1 MKGRSKRMSNETSN
15 CRPKYTLD
23 DSVMVASGHE
33 RAGLLGHIIAINN
46 SDLIYR
52 LDTAP
57 NAWIPEKFLIKIQ
70 TKSEYNGDI
79 SLRIDVASRIAQ
91 GLIANETWMKNKIS
105 DAKLSA
111 FGNEKE
117 AANIVKESI
126 VNDALEIADAL
137 IYKCKSDGI

>member
-1 MKGRSKRMSNETSN
+1 MIKGFIMVEDKRN
-15 CRPKYTLD
+15 CSPKYFLN
-23 DSVMVASGHE
+23 DSVIVASGHE
-33 RAGLLGHIIAINN
+33 RAGLMGHIIAINN
-46 SDLIYR
+46 TDLIYQ

-57 NAWIPEKFLIKIQ
+57 STWIPEKFLLKTQ

-91 GLIANETWMKNKIS
+91 GLIANETWMKNKVS

-111 FGNEKE
+111 FGNVKE